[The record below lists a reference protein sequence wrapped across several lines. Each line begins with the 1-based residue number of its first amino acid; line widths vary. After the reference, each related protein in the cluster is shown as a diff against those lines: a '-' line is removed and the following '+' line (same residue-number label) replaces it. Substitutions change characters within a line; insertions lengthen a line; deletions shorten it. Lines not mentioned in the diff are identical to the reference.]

1 LRVASRVVGL
11 ALLLFQEDISDEP
24 PICRSNS
31 FGREQAHEDARP
43 AFGMYA
49 IPRKGLLRDGRGRG
63 LCKPMGREVVK
74 MNGNVRGWMSS
85 LEPLVKEWMN

>member
-1 LRVASRVVGL
+1 
-11 ALLLFQEDISDEP
+11 
-24 PICRSNS
+24 
-31 FGREQAHEDARP
+31 
-43 AFGMYA
+43 MYA

-85 LEPLVKEWMN
+85 LEPLVKEWMNWSGVGVGFGSRSQDAGLFI